1 MPWRWFRTPAHRPPR
16 EAPREAPPQARP
28 AGSASR
34 SGGGVGEVL
43 SGEILRQVRRLEI
56 RTRAVV
62 TELFAGQYHSVFKG
76 QGMEFAEVREYVPG
90 DDIRLIDWNVTARCG
105 TPYIKKY
112 VEERELTVF
121 LAVDL
126 SGSQGFGSAGR
137 SKVELAAEVAALI
150 AFSAINNQDKVGLL
164 TFTDRPELLIPPRK
178 GRSHGL
184 RLIREILYGRPEGRG
199 TDLAAACE
207 TALHALRR
215 RSVLF
220 LLSDFQVPL
229 AGLEPALGVLAR
241 KHDLIAL
248 EVRDP
253 AEEGV
258 RRAAPGSPGTSSG
271 EAASG
276 WPAIGLVAWEDPETG
291 RRMLF
296 DTSDP
301 SARRGLQSRFADLRG
316 EFHALLK
323 RQRIDRVTLR
333 VGEDPVEPL
342 LAFFKLRER
351 RLARE

>member
-1 MPWRWFRTPAHRPPR
+1 MAWPWSSKPASRPPR
-16 EAPREAPPQARP
+16 TPRRP
-28 AGSASR
+28 AGAAAAA
-34 SGGGVGEVL
+34 GEVL
-43 SGEILRQVRRLEI
+43 PGEILRQVRRLEI

-90 DDIRLIDWNVTARCG
+90 DDIRAIDWNVTARYG
-105 TPYIKKY
+105 TPYVKKY
-112 VEERELTVF
+112 VEERELTIF
-121 LAVDL
+121 LAVDA
-126 SGSQGFGSAGR
+126 SGSQAFGSAGR

-164 TFTDRPELLIPPRK
+164 TFTDRPEILIPPRK

-184 RLIREILYGRPEGRG
+184 RLIREILYGRPAGRG
-199 TDLAAACE
+199 TDLAAACQ

-229 AGLEPALGVLAR
+229 EGLEPVLGALAR
-241 KHDLIAL
+241 KHDVIAL
-248 EVRDP
+248 EVRDRAEGDSGAQQDVGAGGASP
-253 AEEGV
+253 ASE
-258 RRAAPGSPGTSSG
+258 T
-271 EAASG
+271 G

-291 RRMLF
+291 RRQLF
-296 DTSDP
+296 DTSDAR
-301 SARRGLQSRFADLRG
+301 ARRALQARFGELRG
-316 EFHALLK
+316 ECHGLLK
-323 RQRIDRVTLR
+323 RQGIDRVTLQ